1 MDIYNIIE
9 DVNLN
14 MGDTKR
20 MNCPSCN
27 GYKTFS
33 ITNNNGKIVWN
44 CFKASCNLKGAK
56 SIHLTTDDIRK
67 YMQSRIQKEK
77 KFVLPEYVVPIKKN
91 NFCLKYYGIQ
101 SCDVLYDVKENR
113 VVFPIK
119 HDGEIVD
126 AVGKAEK
133 RLPKWKR
140 YGNSSVPYSKGEGNI
155 AVVVEDCISDY
166 VVSIYECVGV
176 ALLGTS
182 LSDGHREFLLNYE
195 KVIIALDP
203 DASKKTLAIAKELR
217 GYIKDVKVLKLTD
230 DLKYRKDIDI
240 ENLKHLKGVQ

>member
-91 NFCLKYYGIQ
+91 NFCLKYYGIH

-140 YGNSSVPYSKGEGNI
+140 YGNSSVPYVKGKGSV
-155 AVVVEDCISDY
+155 AVVVEDCISAY
-166 VVSIYECVGV
+166 VVANYGYVGI

-182 LSDGHREFLLNYE
+182 LSDKHKEFLLHYK
-195 KVIIALDP
+195 KVIVALDP
-203 DASKKTLAIAKELR
+203 DALKKNLQIARELR
-217 GYIKDVKVLKLTD
+217 NWVAEVKVLRLTD
-230 DLKYRKDIDI
+230 DLKYRRTIDID
-240 ENLKHLKGVQ
+240 NLKELVWN

>member
-1 MDIYNIIE
+1 MDIYNIIQ

-67 YMQSRIQKEK
+67 YMQKIEKER
-77 KFVLPEYVVPIKKN
+77 KFVLPEYIVPMKET
-91 NFCLKYYGIQ
+91 NFPKHHFGVRAR
-101 SCDVLYDVKENR
+101 DVLYDVKENR
-113 VVFPIK
+113 IVFPIK

-140 YGNSSVPYSKGEGNI
+140 YGNSSVPYVKGKGSV
-155 AVVVEDCISDY
+155 AVVVEDCISAY
-166 VVSIYECVGV
+166 VVANYGYVGI

-182 LSDGHREFLLNYE
+182 LSDKHKEFLLHYK
-195 KVIIALDP
+195 KVIVALDP
-203 DASKKTLAIAKELR
+203 DALKKNLQIARELR
-217 GYIKDVKVLKLTD
+217 NWVAEVKVLRLTD
-230 DLKYRKDIDI
+230 DLKYRRTIDID
-240 ENLKHLKGVQ
+240 NLKELVWN

>member
-1 MDIYNIIE
+1 MDIYNIIQ

-67 YMQSRIQKEK
+67 YMQKIEKER
-77 KFVLPEYVVPIKKN
+77 KFVLPEYIVPMKET
-91 NFCLKYYGIQ
+91 NFPKHQFGVRAR
-101 SCDVLYDVKENR
+101 DVLYDVKEKTI
-113 VVFPIK
+113 VFPIK

-140 YGNSSVPYSKGEGNI
+140 YGNSSVPYVKGKGSV
-155 AVVVEDCISDY
+155 AVVVEDCISAY
-166 VVSIYECVGV
+166 VVANYGYVGV

-182 LSDGHREFLLNYE
+182 LSDKHKEFLLHYK

-203 DASKKTLAIAKELR
+203 DALKKNLQIAKELR
-217 GYIKDVKVLKLTD
+217 NWVAEVKVLRLTD
-230 DLKYRKDIDI
+230 DLKYRRTIDID
-240 ENLKHLKGVQ
+240 NLKELVWN

>member
-67 YMQSRIQKEK
+67 YMQKIEKER
-77 KFVLPEYVVPIKKN
+77 KFVLPEYIVPMEEKN
-91 NFCLKYYGIQ
+91 LPKYFYDVDT
-101 SCDVLYDVKENR
+101 SDVLYDVKENR
-113 VVFPIK
+113 IVFPIK

-140 YGNSSVPYSKGEGNI
+140 YGNSSVPYAKGKGSV
-155 AVVVEDCISDY
+155 AVVVEDCISAY
-166 VVSIYECVGV
+166 VVANYGYVGV

-182 LSDGHREFLLNYE
+182 LSDKHKEFLLHYK
-195 KVIIALDP
+195 KVIVALDP
-203 DASKKTLAIAKELR
+203 DALKKNLQIAKELR
-217 GYIKDVKVLKLTD
+217 NWVAEVKVLRLTD
-230 DLKYRKDIDI
+230 DLKYLRTIDID
-240 ENLKHLKGVQ
+240 NLKELVWN

>member
-1 MDIYNIIE
+1 MDIYNIIQ

-67 YMQSRIQKEK
+67 YMQKIEKER
-77 KFVLPEYVVPIKKN
+77 KFVLPEYIVPMKET
-91 NFCLKYYGIQ
+91 NFPKHHFGVRAR
-101 SCDVLYDVKENR
+101 DVLYDVKENR
-113 VVFPIK
+113 IVFPIK
-119 HDGEIVD
+119 HNGVIVD

-140 YGNSSVPYSKGEGNI
+140 YGNSSVPYVKGKGSV
-155 AVVVEDCISDY
+155 AVVVEDCISAY
-166 VVSIYECVGV
+166 VVAIYGYVGI

-182 LSDGHREFLLNYE
+182 LSDKHKEFLLNYK

-203 DASKKTLAIAKELR
+203 DALQRNLQIAKELR
-217 GYIKDVKVLKLTD
+217 NCIAEVKVLRLTD
-230 DLKYRKDIDI
+230 DLKYRKTIDI
-240 ENLKHLKGVQ
+240 NKLQELVWN